1 MCLILVWASSDL
13 PFLQGCGKGEN
24 AQQMFISAGV
34 VGAEARAMKGALK
47 RRKYIHT
54 RLQGIS
60 NPPLCL
66 KSLFPPGVSF
76 LEISVVTGC
85 RLCPDF
91 TELSSQN
98 VRLNIC
104 SMDPNLVW
112 KTILGQ
118 TILDINTAK

>member
-1 MCLILVWASSDL
+1 
-13 PFLQGCGKGEN
+13 
-24 AQQMFISAGV
+24 MFISAGV

-85 RLCPDF
+85 KIVSRLH
-91 TELSSQN
+91 
-98 VRLNIC
+98 
-104 SMDPNLVW
+104 
-112 KTILGQ
+112 
-118 TILDINTAK
+118 